1 MGSELPSN
9 TCVVL
14 VRTLYPSNIGSTA
27 RAMANMGTQRLI
39 LIDPQCERSA
49 SKAKMAAAAAQ
60 DILANAVEYNS
71 LADFYA
77 HEGQGLRIA
86 LTRRPGKRRELHPL
100 PDTLAALVDSG
111 HLQPSTPLY
120 LIFGPEDNGLA
131 SEDLE
136 LVNRC
141 AELPTFG
148 ANGSLNLSQAVLL
161 ALFLTQQLFKERWSN
176 ISMTETPQ
184 FTRLEFPDAVIREWI
199 QSIGFNIEARKA
211 SAYLTVKRLLM
222 QNLAS
227 PEDLH
232 VLESI
237 LQQTVRKL
245 KDPISS

>member
-1 MGSELPSN
+1 
-9 TCVVL
+9 
-14 VRTLYPSNIGSTA
+14 
-27 RAMANMGTQRLI
+27 
-39 LIDPQCERSA
+39 
-49 SKAKMAAAAAQ
+49 
-60 DILANAVEYNS
+60 
-71 LADFYA
+71 
-77 HEGQGLRIA
+77 
-86 LTRRPGKRRELHPL
+86 
-100 PDTLAALVDSG
+100 
-111 HLQPSTPLY
+111 
-120 LIFGPEDNGLA
+120 
-131 SEDLE
+131 
-136 LVNRC
+136 VNRC